1 MEISDILKDKRV
13 RVAAAS
19 VVALGATV
27 GIIYLLK
34 KRHNRKQ
41 ETVITEESE
50 QLSFLDKGT
59 RVITDMVI
67 ESISVEADGGFPNT
81 SVALV
86 RSIDESFDDPEYD
99 PEEDTGRAATEEE
112 LAIALTQED
121 IKRELHNV
129 FEANKDLPVW
139 DHDAEVA
146 KRTKTEPYVIHISE
160 FEGDELG
167 YHQETVTYYAGDD
180 ILADFKDMPVYNH
193 GQLLGEL
200 KFGHGSN
207 DSEVVYIRNDA
218 KKLEWEVLRHSG
230 TYAYEVLG
238 QQYDDAEQEELK
250 HSLHAP
256 KKFREE

>member
-19 VVALGATV
+19 AVALGATIGLV
-27 GIIYLLK
+27 YFLR
-34 KRHNRKQ
+34 KRHNKKQ
-41 ETVITEESE
+41 QIVVTEEPS
-50 QLSFLDKGT
+50 QLSFLDQGT
-59 RVITDMVI
+59 RVITDMVL
-67 ESISVEADGGFPNT
+67 ESISIDADSGLPHT
-81 SVALV
+81 SVSLV
-86 RSIDESFDDPEYD
+86 RSVDDPIDDREYD

-112 LAIALTQED
+112 LALALTEEE
-121 IKRELHNV
+121 IKKSIHNV
-129 FEANKDLPVW
+129 FEANKNLPVW
-139 DHDAEVA
+139 DQDAEVA
-146 KRTKTEPYVIHISE
+146 KRTPTEPYVIHISE

-180 ILADFKDMPVYNH
+180 ILADFKDIPIYNH
-193 GQLLGEL
+193 AQLLGEL

-207 DSEVVYIRNDA
+207 DSEVVYIRNDSR
-218 KKLEWEVLRHSG
+218 KTEWEVLRHSG